1 LVRAYEIILKKR
13 NGLALTGAEIDY
25 LIKGYVAGLV
35 PDYQMAAFAMAV
47 YFQGMSREETLA
59 LTMAMVQ
66 SGETVSLADIP
77 GIKVDKHSTG
87 GVGDTTTL
95 VLVPLVAAAGVPVA
109 KMSGRGLGHTGGTL
123 DKLESIPGF
132 RTDLSREELADQVRR
147 IGAAVAGQT
156 ANLVPADKALY
167 ALRDV
172 TATVDSLPLIASSIM
187 SKKLAAGADA
197 IVLDVKCG
205 DGAFMKNLD
214 DALAL
219 ARAMVEIG
227 RGAGRETVAI
237 LSAMEQPLGRAVGN
251 ALEVEE
257 AIKTLRGE
265 GPADLE
271 ELCLVLGGQ
280 MLCLA
285 GKVPDPARGS
295 ELLKG
300 LLGGA
305 ALNKFKELIAAQH
318 GDARVADDP
327 SLLPQA
333 PVRLELPSPA
343 AGFVQRIRAE
353 SIGRSAMLLGAGRE
367 TKEDAIDPAAGIV
380 LLKKAGDAVKAGEP
394 LAVLHTAL
402 DLASPRV
409 EQARRMALEAYEID
423 AAPPAASSL
432 ILGAVGA

>member
-1 LVRAYEIILKKR
+1 MRAYEIILKKR

-265 GPADLE
+265 GSADLE

>member
-1 LVRAYEIILKKR
+1 MY
-13 NGLALTGAEIDY
+13 
-25 LIKGYVAGLV
+25 
-35 PDYQMAAFAMAV
+35 
-47 YFQGMSREETLA
+47 
-59 LTMAMVQ
+59 
-66 SGETVSLADIP
+66 
-77 GIKVDKHSTG
+77 
-87 GVGDTTTL
+87 
-95 VLVPLVAAAGVPVA
+95 
-109 KMSGRGLGHTGGTL
+109 
-123 DKLESIPGF
+123 
-132 RTDLSREELADQVRR
+132 
-147 IGAAVAGQT
+147 
-156 ANLVPADKALY
+156 
-167 ALRDV
+167 
-172 TATVDSLPLIASSIM
+172 
-187 SKKLAAGADA
+187 
-197 IVLDVKCG
+197 
-205 DGAFMKNLD
+205 
-214 DALAL
+214 
-219 ARAMVEIG
+219 
-227 RGAGRETVAI
+227 
-237 LSAMEQPLGRAVGN
+237 AMEQPLGRAVGN

-367 TKEDAIDPAAGIV
+367 TKEDTIDPAAGIV

-394 LAVLHTAL
+394 WRCCTPPSI
-402 DLASPRV
+402 LASPRV

-423 AAPPAASSL
+423 APRRRPLPDPGRGGRLSGDRCGRLGPEASTGVEKKKKLAPCEEVPAMTEDTSRL
-432 ILGAVGA
+432 Y

>member
-1 LVRAYEIILKKR
+1 MRAYEIILKKR